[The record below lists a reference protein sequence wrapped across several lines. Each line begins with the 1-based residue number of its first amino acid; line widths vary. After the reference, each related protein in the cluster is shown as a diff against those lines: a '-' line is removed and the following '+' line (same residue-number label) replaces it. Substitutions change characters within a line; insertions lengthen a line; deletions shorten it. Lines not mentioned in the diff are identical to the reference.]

1 VRTSLDSACGLGPA
15 AIARYCLP
23 FTANVIGGAEKPE
36 PTHNKKPRRSE
47 AGVCQQKRAALTD
60 AATSPRYRSRRSLRS
75 LYNLCRSLGSLRSL
89 YKLGLVVR
97 RAGVFLRS
105 PCRLAEG
112 EDHAAAGSADHSQ
125 ELGGLG

>member
-1 VRTSLDSACGLGPA
+1 MADVSPRIVVLDSN
-15 AIARYCLP
+15 IAMEDVPGRQAFLAGALP
-23 FTANVIGGAEKPE
+23 
-36 PTHNKKPRRSE
+36 
-47 AGVCQQKRAALTD
+47 
-60 AATSPRYRSRRSLRS
+60 SPGSVSNHRRSLRS
-75 LYNLCRSLGSLRSL
+75 LYYLCRSLGSLRSL
-89 YKLGLVVR
+89 YNLGLVVR